1 MIDWLIAQQGVLS
14 LALGLLIICEH
25 LFTNK
30 IGVSLSYKLWA
41 LVPACLI
48 VNNLPMSLVS
58 IPSNTFARYV
68 VGVKPTLG
76 TDHFATWLTL
86 WAIGVT
92 IITTYVLVHHFAT
105 WTSISK
111 RHALHTNAYYSSK
124 APMPMLFG
132 FIKPKI
138 LIPFSF
144 KSTFS
149 VKQQALVL
157 EHENVHRKHYDHL
170 WNTLALILAILFWF
184 NPLVWLALKSFRINQ
199 ELACDNAVLKDKTD
213 NEKLTYA
220 KALVQCAEHCS
231 NALHRNIGLYPTF
244 GEKRTMIKRLKAIKQ
259 PIQSSKVLAAGML
272 SIAAL
277 LTINTALANSPVPS
291 AKAEDKI
298 NMASPI
304 KRVPPAYPEKA
315 AQDNVEGF
323 VVLSFDITE
332 TGATDNVTVV
342 ESKPAGVFDKSAKV
356 ALEQWEYKPRIQGG
370 KGVKQTGLL
379 VQLDYQ
385 LTDSLDTA
393 SIEKNALPDA
403 ERIIIPPKQS
413 K

>member
-25 LFTNK
+25 FFTNK

-58 IPSNTFARYV
+58 IPSNTFTRYV

-132 FIKPKI
+132 FIKPKV

-157 EHENVHRKHYDHL
+157 EHENVHRKHCDHL
-170 WNTLALILAILFWF
+170 WNTLALIIAILFWF

-213 NEKLTYA
+213 KEKLTYA

-244 GEKRTMIKRLKAIKQ
+244 GEKRTMIKRLNAIKQ

-342 ESKPAGVFDKSAKV
+342 KSKPAGVFDKSAKV

-385 LTDSLDTA
+385 LSASLDTA

>member
-25 LFTNK
+25 FFTNK

-58 IPSNTFARYV
+58 IPSNTFTRYV

-132 FIKPKI
+132 FIKPKV

-157 EHENVHRKHYDHL
+157 EHENVHRKHCDHL
-170 WNTLALILAILFWF
+170 WNTLALIIAILFWF

-213 NEKLTYA
+213 KEKLTYA

-231 NALHRNIGLYPTF
+231 NALHRTMGLYPTF
-244 GEKRTMIKRLKAIKQ
+244 GEKRTMIKRLNAIKQ

-342 ESKPAGVFDKSAKV
+342 KSKPAGVFDKSAKV

-385 LTDSLDTA
+385 LSASLDTA

>member
-25 LFTNK
+25 FFTNK

-58 IPSNTFARYV
+58 IPSNTFTRYV
-68 VGVKPTLG
+68 VGVKHTLG
-76 TDHFATWLTL
+76 ADNFATWLTL

-132 FIKPKI
+132 FIKPKV

-149 VKQQALVL
+149 VKQQTLVL
-157 EHENVHRKHYDHL
+157 EHENVHRKHCDHL

-231 NALHRNIGLYPTF
+231 NALHRTMGLYPTF
-244 GEKRTMIKRLKAIKQ
+244 GEKRTMIKRLNAIKQ

-315 AQDNVEGF
+315 VQDNVEGF

>member
-1 MIDWLIAQQGVLS
+1 MIDWLIAQQDVLS

-25 LFTNK
+25 FFTNK

-58 IPSNTFARYV
+58 IPSNTFTRYV

-157 EHENVHRKHYDHL
+157 EHENVHRKHCDHL
-170 WNTLALILAILFWF
+170 WNTLALIIAILFWF

-213 NEKLTYA
+213 KEKLTYA

-231 NALHRNIGLYPTF
+231 NALHRTMGLYPTF
-244 GEKRTMIKRLKAIKQ
+244 GEKRTMIKRLNAIKQ

-342 ESKPAGVFDKSAKV
+342 KSKPAGVFDKSAKV

-385 LTDSLDTA
+385 LSASLDTA

>member
-25 LFTNK
+25 FFTNK

-58 IPSNTFARYV
+58 IPSNTFTRYV
-68 VGVKPTLG
+68 VGVKPMLG

-132 FIKPKI
+132 FIKPKV

-157 EHENVHRKHYDHL
+157 EHENVHRKHCDHL
-170 WNTLALILAILFWF
+170 WNTLALIIALLFWF

-231 NALHRNIGLYPTF
+231 NALHRTMGLYPTF
-244 GEKRTMIKRLKAIKQ
+244 GEKRTMIKRLNAIKQ

-342 ESKPAGVFDKSAKV
+342 ESKPAGVFEKSAKV

-370 KGVKQTGLL
+370 KGVRQTGLL

-385 LTDSLDTA
+385 LSASLDTA

>member
-25 LFTNK
+25 FFTNK

-58 IPSNTFARYV
+58 IPSNTVTRYV

-132 FIKPKI
+132 FIKPKV

-144 KSTFS
+144 ESTFS

-157 EHENVHRKHYDHL
+157 EHENVHRKHCDHL
-170 WNTLALILAILFWF
+170 WNTLALIIAILFWF

-213 NEKLTYA
+213 KEKLTYA

-244 GEKRTMIKRLKAIKQ
+244 GEKRTMIKRLNAIKQ

-370 KGVKQTGLL
+370 KGVRQTGLL

-385 LTDSLDTA
+385 LSASLDTA

>member
-25 LFTNK
+25 FFTNK

-58 IPSNTFARYV
+58 IPSNTFTRYV

-132 FIKPKI
+132 FIKPKV

-157 EHENVHRKHYDHL
+157 EHENVHRKHCDHL
-170 WNTLALILAILFWF
+170 WNTLALIIAILFWF

-213 NEKLTYA
+213 KEKLTYA

-231 NALHRNIGLYPTF
+231 NALHRTMGLYPTF
-244 GEKRTMIKRLKAIKQ
+244 GEKRTMIKRLNTIKQ
-259 PIQSSKVLAAGML
+259 PIQSSRVLAAGML

-385 LTDSLDTA
+385 LSASLDTA

>member
-25 LFTNK
+25 FFTNK

-58 IPSNTFARYV
+58 IPSNTFTRYV

-132 FIKPKI
+132 FINPKV

-157 EHENVHRKHYDHL
+157 EHENVHRKHCDHL
-170 WNTLALILAILFWF
+170 WNTLALIIAILFWF

-213 NEKLTYA
+213 KEKLTYA

-231 NALHRNIGLYPTF
+231 NALHRTMGLYPTF
-244 GEKRTMIKRLKAIKQ
+244 GEKRTMIKRLNAIKQ

-342 ESKPAGVFDKSAKV
+342 KSKPAGVFDKSAKV

-385 LTDSLDTA
+385 LSASLDTA

>member
-14 LALGLLIICEH
+14 LALGLMIICEH
-25 LFTNK
+25 FFTNK

-58 IPSNTFARYV
+58 IPSNTFTRYV

-132 FIKPKI
+132 FIKPKV

-157 EHENVHRKHYDHL
+157 EHENVHRKHCDHL
-170 WNTLALILAILFWF
+170 WNTLALIIAILFWF
-184 NPLVWLALKSFRINQ
+184 NPIVWLALKSFRINQ

-231 NALHRNIGLYPTF
+231 NALHRTMGLYPTF
-244 GEKRTMIKRLKAIKQ
+244 GEKRTMIKRLNAIKQ

-342 ESKPAGVFDKSAKV
+342 KSKPAGVFDKSAKV

-370 KGVKQTGLL
+370 KGVRQTGLL

-385 LTDSLDTA
+385 LSASLDTA

>member
-25 LFTNK
+25 FFTNK

-58 IPSNTFARYV
+58 IPSNTFTRYM

-132 FIKPKI
+132 FIKPKV

-157 EHENVHRKHYDHL
+157 EHENVHRKHCDHL

-213 NEKLTYA
+213 KEKLTYA

-244 GEKRTMIKRLKAIKQ
+244 GEKRTMIKRINAIKQ

-342 ESKPAGVFDKSAKV
+342 KSKPAGVFEKSAKV

-385 LTDSLDTA
+385 LSASLDTA

>member
-25 LFTNK
+25 FFTNK

-58 IPSNTFARYV
+58 IPSNNFTRYV

-111 RHALHTNAYYSSK
+111 RHAFHTNAYYSSK

-132 FIKPKI
+132 FIKPKV

-199 ELACDNAVLKDKTD
+199 ELACDNAVLKHKTD
-213 NEKLTYA
+213 KEKLTYA

-231 NALHRNIGLYPTF
+231 NALHRTMGLYPTF
-244 GEKRTMIKRLKAIKQ
+244 GEKRTMIKRLNAIKQ

-277 LTINTALANSPVPS
+277 LAVNTALANSPVPS

-356 ALEQWEYKPRIQGG
+356 ALEQWKYKPRIQGG
-370 KGVKQTGLL
+370 KGVRQTGLL

-385 LTDSLDTA
+385 LSASLDTA

>member
-25 LFTNK
+25 FFTNK

-58 IPSNTFARYV
+58 IPSNTFTRYV

-76 TDHFATWLTL
+76 ADNFATWFTL

-92 IITTYVLVHHFAT
+92 IITTYVLVHHIAT

-132 FIKPKI
+132 FIKPKV

-199 ELACDNAVLKDKTD
+199 ELACDNAVLKHKTD
-213 NEKLTYA
+213 KEKLTYA

-231 NALHRNIGLYPTF
+231 NALHRTMGLYPTF
-244 GEKRTMIKRLKAIKQ
+244 GEKRTMIKRLNAIKQ

-277 LTINTALANSPVPS
+277 LTVNTALANSPVPS
-291 AKAEDKI
+291 AKAENNI
-298 NMASPI
+298 NMASPV

-315 AQDNVEGF
+315 AQNNVEGL

-332 TGATDNVTVV
+332 TGATDNINVV
-342 ESKPAGVFDKSAKV
+342 KSKPAGVFDESAKV
-356 ALEQWEYKPRIQGG
+356 ALKQWEYKPRIQGG
-370 KGVKQTGLL
+370 KGVRQTGLL

-385 LTDSLDTA
+385 LSASLDTA

>member
-25 LFTNK
+25 FFTNK

-58 IPSNTFARYV
+58 IPSNTFTRYV

-132 FIKPKI
+132 FIKPKV

-157 EHENVHRKHYDHL
+157 EHENVHRKHCDHL

-213 NEKLTYA
+213 KEKLTYA

-231 NALHRNIGLYPTF
+231 NALHRTMGLYPTF
-244 GEKRTMIKRLKAIKQ
+244 GEKRTMIKRLNTIKQ
-259 PIQSSKVLAAGML
+259 PIQSSRVLAAGML

-342 ESKPAGVFDKSAKV
+342 KSKPAGVFDKSAKV

-385 LTDSLDTA
+385 LSASLDTA

>member
-25 LFTNK
+25 FFTNK

-68 VGVKPTLG
+68 VGIKPTLG

-132 FIKPKI
+132 FIKPKV

-157 EHENVHRKHYDHL
+157 EHENVHRKHCDHL
-170 WNTLALILAILFWF
+170 WNTLALIIAILFWF

-213 NEKLTYA
+213 KEKLTYA

-231 NALHRNIGLYPTF
+231 NALHRTMGLYPTF
-244 GEKRTMIKRLKAIKQ
+244 GEKRTMIKRLNAINQ

-370 KGVKQTGLL
+370 KGVRQTGLL

-385 LTDSLDTA
+385 LSASLDTA

>member
-25 LFTNK
+25 FFTNK

-48 VNNLPMSLVS
+48 VINLPMSLVS
-58 IPSNTFARYV
+58 IPSNTFTRYV

-132 FIKPKI
+132 FIKPKV

-157 EHENVHRKHYDHL
+157 EHENVHRKHCDHL
-170 WNTLALILAILFWF
+170 WNTLALIIAILFWF

-213 NEKLTYA
+213 KEKLTYA

-231 NALHRNIGLYPTF
+231 NALHRTVGLYPTY
-244 GEKRTMIKRLKAIKQ
+244 GEKRTMIKRLNAIKQ

-342 ESKPAGVFDKSAKV
+342 KSKPAGVFDKSAKV

-385 LTDSLDTA
+385 LSASLDTA

>member
-25 LFTNK
+25 FFTNK

-58 IPSNTFARYV
+58 IPSSAFTRYV

-76 TDHFATWLTL
+76 ADNFATWFTL

-92 IITTYVLVHHFAT
+92 IITTYVLVHHIAT

-132 FIKPKI
+132 FIKPKV

-199 ELACDNAVLKDKTD
+199 ELACDNAVLKHKTD
-213 NEKLTYA
+213 KEKLTYA

-231 NALHRNIGLYPTF
+231 NALHRTMGLYPTF
-244 GEKRTMIKRLKAIKQ
+244 GEKRTMIKRLNAIKQ

-277 LTINTALANSPVPS
+277 LTVNTALANSPVPS
-291 AKAEDKI
+291 AKAENNI
-298 NMASPI
+298 NMASPV

-315 AQDNVEGF
+315 AQNNVEGL

-332 TGATDNVTVV
+332 TGATDNINVV
-342 ESKPAGVFDKSAKV
+342 KSKPAGVFDESAKV
-356 ALEQWEYKPRIQGG
+356 ALKQWEYKPRIQGG
-370 KGVKQTGLL
+370 KGVRQTGLL

-385 LTDSLDTA
+385 LSASLDTA